1 MHGWWGTTNSITN
14 GMVTGLYPWPS
25 GRRFRL
31 ARLCLECL
39 GGVRVCVKLIARASS
54 DALPCQPFWV
64 DPTGPSV
71 WSIVSRVVFQRTTC
85 PFDLVKKRL
94 FASNLWLVMWTP
106 RSQSGTPNIGFENIK
121 ILPTVS
127 QTGSRQKELG
137 WRQTSPT
144 LALEHT
150 FTYATHHTIQ
160 PQHTCTRR
168 RNINTHARALWPHTG
183 AGSHNHFVCACV
195 CVMYCVRLCG
205 IVWFCDCVLRIP
217 CLCVWCAVL
226 CDDVS
231 VCVFLLLYWVLKAST
246 DGLCASVCVWAD
258 HLWCQCLCA
267 SQGYFSFYLCFVFSS
282 CFVLYQC
289 GDACVCVCLFC
300 VHCVGLC
307 ARPINTHYQTHKY
320 KTIFVSA
327 AFLFWKSKCPHLM
340 INHSQPNG
348 LIDE

>member
-106 RSQSGTPNIGFENIK
+106 RSQSGTPSIGFENIK

-160 PQHTCTRR
+160 LATHMHTQKK
-168 RNINTHARALWPHTG
+168 H
-183 AGSHNHFVCACV
+183 
-195 CVMYCVRLCG
+195 
-205 IVWFCDCVLRIP
+205 
-217 CLCVWCAVL
+217 
-226 CDDVS
+226 
-231 VCVFLLLYWVLKAST
+231 
-246 DGLCASVCVWAD
+246 
-258 HLWCQCLCA
+258 
-267 SQGYFSFYLCFVFSS
+267 
-282 CFVLYQC
+282 
-289 GDACVCVCLFC
+289 
-300 VHCVGLC
+300 
-307 ARPINTHYQTHKY
+307 
-320 KTIFVSA
+320 
-327 AFLFWKSKCPHLM
+327 
-340 INHSQPNG
+340 
-348 LIDE
+348 